1 MRLDRYLA
9 NMGQGSRQEV
19 RALLK
24 KGQVTLNG
32 QVIKKAGQAV
42 AENDQVAIAGQP
54 LVFVPYVYYLLN
66 KPAGVLTATTD
77 QTQPTVLGLLA
88 PTLPHYRELAPVGRL
103 DRDTTGL
110 LLITNDGQLAHRL
123 LQPKY
128 HVTKRYL
135 ATVAGLVQPELS
147 DILAK
152 GVKLSDFTTQPAR
165 LEILAVDTEKKQSTV
180 ALTIAEGKY
189 HQVKRMLMAFDH
201 PVLQLQRQSFGPLSL
216 PEDLASGAYRELT
229 AAELVALRASAA
241 ETRH

>member
-1 MRLDRYLA
+1 MRIDRYLA

-24 KGQVTLNG
+24 QKVVTVNG
-32 QVIKKAGQAV
+32 QVVKQAGQQVTPTDLVAV
-42 AENDQVAIAGQP
+42 AGRP
-54 LVFVPYVYYLLN
+54 LAYTPFGYYLLN
-66 KPAGVLTATTD
+66 KPAGVLTATID
-77 QTQPTVLGLLA
+77 PHEATVLELLA

-128 HVTKRYL
+128 HVAKRYL
-135 ATVAGLVQPELS
+135 ATVSGLVQPELS
-147 DILAK
+147 AIFAQ
-152 GVKLSDFTTQPAR
+152 GVKLSDFTTQPAQ

-189 HQVKRMLMAFDH
+189 HQVKRMLTAFDH
-201 PVLQLQRQSFGPLSL
+201 PVLQLQRQSFGPLTL
-216 PEDLASGAYRELT
+216 PADLSSGAYRELT
-229 AAELVALRASAA
+229 AAELVALQASAA
-241 ETRH
+241 ETSH